1 MTTHYS
7 FHRSLSSEKLDSKF
21 TIRCKDDWWSDLLD
35 DDLRQHFT
43 RLKLNKTDDNQLSKE
58 SVNITNRIYSQK
70 SLDETFNENT
80 NDPALND
87 EINEFISEYE
97 KELFNTSNEKYKS
110 ELNKQGENLKLNE
123 SLFQRKI
130 SLEIKSCQLA
140 KKSNEP
146 SDDQMKHLKEINT
159 NCEGKENITE
169 K

>member
-1 MTTHYS
+1 M
-7 FHRSLSSEKLDSKF
+7 
-21 TIRCKDDWWSDLLD
+21 
-35 DDLRQHFT
+35 
-43 RLKLNKTDDNQLSKE
+43 
-58 SVNITNRIYSQK
+58 IY
-70 SLDETFNENT
+70 LT
-80 NDPALND
+80 
-87 EINEFISEYE
+87 
-97 KELFNTSNEKYKS
+97 LFNTSNEKYKS

-130 SLEIKSCQLA
+130 SLESCQLA